1 MKTLKKSG
9 SAFLLLMLCCSA
21 LRLVAAPKT
30 NIILIMADDI
40 GYECFGFAGSKQYKT
55 PRLDQLVAEGM
66 SFTHCYSQ
74 PLCTPSRVKLMT
86 GLSNVRNYAAFSVL
100 RQDQKTIGQYFQEN
114 GYRTCIAGKWQLYGA
129 EHYAERFRGKGTL
142 PEDAGFDSMCL
153 WQVDKLGGRFWN
165 PLLYVDGENKQF
177 GTNEYGPDIATKHI
191 TDFIED
197 HRSEPFFVYYPMILT
212 HNPFV
217 PTPDSEN
224 RMSKDS
230 QKNFEDMTTYMD
242 TLVGRIVDKTR
253 EVGIAAN
260 TLILFVGDNGTNV
273 AIRSR
278 LNGLSIR
285 GGKGKMTDAGTRVP
299 LVVYQP
305 GTVGAGQVN
314 SSLID
319 FSDFLPTTLEAVGVD
334 PPKNIDGQSFLWQLR
349 GKAGEPREWIHIF
362 YHPRPEKGMSLA
374 FVRTQRYKLYRDGRF
389 FDVLNDVKEESPLAM
404 RGLSRQAMD
413 VKTRLDAA
421 IKTIP
426 AYGQM
431 LLKYG
436 KRKSSVK

>member
-1 MKTLKKSG
+1 MKNLQKIG
-9 SAFLLLMLCCSA
+9 STCLLLLLCCSA
-21 LRLVAAPKT
+21 LQLVAAPKT

-55 PRLDQLVAEGM
+55 PRLDQLVAAGM

-86 GLSNVRNYAAFSVL
+86 GLSNARNYAAFSVL

-114 GYRTCIAGKWQLYGA
+114 GYRTCVAGKWQLYGA

-224 RMSKDS
+224 RMSKDK

-253 EVGIAAN
+253 EVGIAEN

-362 YHPRPEKGMSLA
+362 YHPRPEKGLSLA

>member
-1 MKTLKKSG
+1 MKNLQKIG
-9 SAFLLLMLCCSA
+9 STCLLLLLCCSA
-21 LRLVAAPKT
+21 LQLVAAPKT

-55 PRLDQLVAEGM
+55 PRLDQLVAAGM

-86 GLSNVRNYAAFSVL
+86 GLSNARNYAAFSVL

-114 GYRTCIAGKWQLYGA
+114 GYRTCVAGKWQLYGA

-177 GTNEYGPDIATKHI
+177 AANEYGPDIATKHI
-191 TDFIED
+191 TDFIEN

-224 RMSKDS
+224 RMSKDK

-253 EVGIAAN
+253 EVGIAEN

-362 YHPRPEKGMSLA
+362 YHPRPEKGLSLA

>member
-1 MKTLKKSG
+1 MKTQEKSV
-9 SAFLLLMLCCSA
+9 ATCLLLMLCFSA
-21 LRLVAAPKT
+21 LPLMAAPKT

-40 GYECFGFAGSKQYKT
+40 GYECFGFAGSNQYST

-129 EHYAERFRGKGTL
+129 EHYAERFRGKGTM

-177 GTNEYGPDIATKHI
+177 GATEYGPDIVTKHI
-191 TDFIED
+191 TNFIED
-197 HRSEPFFVYYPMILT
+197 NHSKPFFVYYPMILT
-212 HNPFV
+212 HSPFV
-217 PTPDSEN
+217 PTPNSAD
-224 RMSKDS
+224 RMSKDK

-242 TLVGRIVDKTR
+242 MLVGRIVDKTR
-253 EVGIAAN
+253 EVGIAEN
-260 TLILFVGDNGTNV
+260 TLILFVGDNGTHV
-273 AIRSR
+273 TIRSR
-278 LNGLSIR
+278 LNGKEIR

-299 LVVYQP
+299 FVAYQP
-305 GTVGAGQVN
+305 GTVDAGQIN
-314 SSLID
+314 SNLID
-319 FSDFLPTTLEAVGVD
+319 FSDFLPTTLEAVGVTA
-334 PPKNIDGQSFLWQLR
+334 PPDIDGQSFLWQLC
-349 GKAGEPREWIHIF
+349 GKTGEPRKWIHIF

-389 FDVLNDVKEESPLAM
+389 YDVLSDVNEESPLGAS
-404 RGLSRQAMD
+404 GLSRQAMNAHTLL
-413 VKTRLDAA
+413 KEALT
-421 IKTIP
+421 TMP
-426 AYGQM
+426 AYGRM

-436 KRKSSVK
+436 NRK

>member
-1 MKTLKKSG
+1 MQEKSG
-9 SAFLLLMLCCSA
+9 PACLLLMFCFSA
-21 LRLVAAPKT
+21 LPLMAAPKT

-40 GYECFGFAGSKQYKT
+40 GYECFGFAGSQQYKT

-129 EHYAERFRGKGTL
+129 EHYAERFRGKGTM

-177 GTNEYGPDIATKHI
+177 GATEYGPDIVTKHI
-191 TDFIED
+191 TNFIED
-197 HRSEPFFVYYPMILT
+197 NRSNPFFVYYPMILT

-217 PTPDSEN
+217 PTPASEN
-224 RMSKDS
+224 RMSQDK

-253 EVGIAAN
+253 EVGIAEN

-278 LNGLSIR
+278 LNGVAIR

-299 LVVYQP
+299 FVAYQP
-305 GTVGAGQVN
+305 GSVDAGQIN
-314 SSLID
+314 SNLID
-319 FSDFLPTTLEAVGVD
+319 FSDFLPTTLEAVGVV
-334 PPKNIDGQSFLWQLR
+334 PPQNIDGQSFLWQLR
-349 GKAGEPREWIHIF
+349 GKTGEPRKWIHIF

-389 FDVLNDVKEESPLAM
+389 YDVLNDVNEESPLSTS
-404 RGLSRQAMD
+404 GLSRQAMD
-413 VKTRLDAA
+413 AHTLLSAALKTM
-421 IKTIP
+421 P
-426 AYGQM
+426 AYGRM

-436 KRKSSVK
+436 NRK

>member
-1 MKTLKKSG
+1 MKNLQKIG
-9 SAFLLLMLCCSA
+9 STCLLLLLCCSA
-21 LRLVAAPKT
+21 LQLVAAPKT

-55 PRLDQLVAEGM
+55 PRLDQLVAAGM

-86 GLSNVRNYAAFSVL
+86 GLSNARNYAAFSVL

-114 GYRTCIAGKWQLYGA
+114 GYRTCVAGKWQLYGA

-177 GTNEYGPDIATKHI
+177 AANEYGPDIATKHI
-191 TDFIED
+191 TDFIEN

-224 RMSKDS
+224 RMSKDK

-253 EVGIAAN
+253 EVGIAEN

-305 GTVGAGQVN
+305 GTVDAGQVN

-362 YHPRPEKGMSLA
+362 YHPRPEKGLSLA

-431 LLKYG
+431 LLEYG

>member
-1 MKTLKKSG
+1 MKNLQKIG
-9 SAFLLLMLCCSA
+9 STCLLLLLCCSA
-21 LRLVAAPKT
+21 LQLVAAPKT

-55 PRLDQLVAEGM
+55 PRLDQLVAAGM

-86 GLSNVRNYAAFSVL
+86 GLSNARNYAAFSVL

-114 GYRTCIAGKWQLYGA
+114 GYRTCVAGKWQLYGA

-305 GTVGAGQVN
+305 GTVDAGQVN

-362 YHPRPEKGMSLA
+362 YHPRPEKGLSLA

>member
-1 MKTLKKSG
+1 
-9 SAFLLLMLCCSA
+9 
-21 LRLVAAPKT
+21 
-30 NIILIMADDI
+30 
-40 GYECFGFAGSKQYKT
+40 
-55 PRLDQLVAEGM
+55 
-66 SFTHCYSQ
+66 
-74 PLCTPSRVKLMT
+74 
-86 GLSNVRNYAAFSVL
+86 
-100 RQDQKTIGQYFQEN
+100 
-114 GYRTCIAGKWQLYGA
+114 
-129 EHYAERFRGKGTL
+129 
-142 PEDAGFDSMCL
+142 
-153 WQVDKLGGRFWN
+153 
-165 PLLYVDGENKQF
+165 
-177 GTNEYGPDIATKHI
+177 
-191 TDFIED
+191 
-197 HRSEPFFVYYPMILT
+197 
-212 HNPFV
+212 
-217 PTPDSEN
+217 
-224 RMSKDS
+224 
-230 QKNFEDMTTYMD
+230 
-242 TLVGRIVDKTR
+242 
-253 EVGIAAN
+253 
-260 TLILFVGDNGTNV
+260 
-273 AIRSR
+273 
-278 LNGLSIR
+278 
-285 GGKGKMTDAGTRVP
+285 MTDAGTRVP

-362 YHPRPEKGMSLA
+362 YHPRPEKGLSLA

>member
-1 MKTLKKSG
+1 
-9 SAFLLLMLCCSA
+9 
-21 LRLVAAPKT
+21 
-30 NIILIMADDI
+30 
-40 GYECFGFAGSKQYKT
+40 
-55 PRLDQLVAEGM
+55 
-66 SFTHCYSQ
+66 
-74 PLCTPSRVKLMT
+74 
-86 GLSNVRNYAAFSVL
+86 
-100 RQDQKTIGQYFQEN
+100 
-114 GYRTCIAGKWQLYGA
+114 LYGA

-177 GTNEYGPDIATKHI
+177 AANEYGPDIATKHI
-191 TDFIED
+191 TDFIEN

-224 RMSKDS
+224 RMSKDK

-253 EVGIAAN
+253 EVGIAEN

>member
-1 MKTLKKSG
+1 MKNLQKIG
-9 SAFLLLMLCCSA
+9 SACLLLLLCCSA
-21 LRLVAAPKT
+21 LRLVAAPKA

-55 PRLDQLVAEGM
+55 PRLDQLVAAGM

-86 GLSNVRNYAAFSVL
+86 GVSNVRNYAAFSVL

-177 GTNEYGPDIATKHI
+177 AANEYGPDITTKHI
-191 TDFIED
+191 TDFIEN

-224 RMSKDS
+224 RMSKDK

-253 EVGIAAN
+253 EVGIAEN

-278 LNGLSIR
+278 LHGVSIR
-285 GGKGKMTDAGTRVP
+285 GGKGEMTDAGTRVP
-299 LVVYQP
+299 FVVYQP
-305 GTVGAGQVN
+305 GTVAAGQVN
-314 SSLID
+314 SNLID

-334 PPKNIDGQSFLWQLR
+334 PPKNIDGQSFLWQLH
-349 GKAGEPREWIHIF
+349 GKTGEPREWIHIF

-389 FDVLNDVKEESPLAM
+389 FDVLNDVKEESPLDM

>member
-1 MKTLKKSG
+1 
-9 SAFLLLMLCCSA
+9 LCCSA
-21 LRLVAAPKT
+21 IQLVAAPKT
-30 NIILIMADDI
+30 NIILIIADDI

-55 PRLDQLVAEGM
+55 PRLDQLVAAGM

-86 GLSNVRNYAAFSVL
+86 GLSNARNYAAFSVL

-114 GYRTCIAGKWQLYGA
+114 GYRTCVAGKWQLYGA

-153 WQVDKLGGRFWN
+153 WQVDKLGSRFWN

-362 YHPRPEKGMSLA
+362 YHPRFEKGMSLA

>member
-1 MKTLKKSG
+1 MNALKKLG
-9 SAFLLLMLCCSA
+9 SACLLLLLCCSA

-55 PRLDQLVAEGM
+55 PRLDQLVAAGM

-86 GLSNVRNYAAFSVL
+86 GVSNVRNYAAFSVL

-177 GTNEYGPDIATKHI
+177 AANEYGPDIATKHI
-191 TDFIED
+191 TDFIEN

-224 RMSKDS
+224 RMSKDK

-253 EVGIAAN
+253 EVGIAEN

-278 LNGLSIR
+278 LHGVSIR
-285 GGKGKMTDAGTRVP
+285 GGKGEMTDAGTRVP

-305 GTVGAGQVN
+305 GTVDAGQVN

-349 GKAGEPREWIHIF
+349 GKVGEPREWIHIF

-389 FDVLNDVKEESPLAM
+389 FDVLNDVKEESPLDV

-413 VKTRLDAA
+413 AKTLLNEA
-421 IKTIP
+421 IKTMP
-426 AYGQM
+426 AYGKM

>member
-1 MKTLKKSG
+1 MKNLQKIG
-9 SAFLLLMLCCSA
+9 STCLLLLLCCSA
-21 LRLVAAPKT
+21 LQLVAAPKT

-55 PRLDQLVAEGM
+55 PRLDQLVAAGM

-86 GLSNVRNYAAFSVL
+86 GLSNARNYAAFSVL

-114 GYRTCIAGKWQLYGA
+114 GYRTCVAGKWQLYGA

-191 TDFIED
+191 TDFIEN

-224 RMSKDS
+224 RMSKDK

-253 EVGIAAN
+253 EVGIAEN

>member
-1 MKTLKKSG
+1 MKAINKSG
-9 SAFLLLMLCCSA
+9 STFLLLILCVSGFHA
-21 LRLVAAPKT
+21 VAAPKT

-40 GYECFGFAGSKQYKT
+40 GYECFGFAGSNQYKT

-129 EHYAERFRGKGTL
+129 EHYAERFRGKGTM

-153 WQVDKLGGRFWN
+153 WQVDKVGGRFWN
-165 PLLYVDGENKQF
+165 PLLYVDGENRQF
-177 GTNEYGPDIATKHI
+177 GATEYGPDIVTKHI
-191 TDFIED
+191 TNFIED
-197 HRSEPFFVYYPMILT
+197 NRSKPFFVYYPMILT
-212 HNPFV
+212 HSPFV
-217 PTPDSEN
+217 PTPNSAD
-224 RMSKDS
+224 RTSKDK

-242 TLVGRIVDKTR
+242 MLVGRIVDKTR
-253 EVGIAAN
+253 EVGIAEN
-260 TLILFVGDNGTNV
+260 TLILFVGDNGTHV
-273 AIRSR
+273 TIRSR
-278 LNGLSIR
+278 LNGKEIR

-299 LVVYQP
+299 FVAYQP
-305 GTVGAGQVN
+305 GTVEAGQIN
-314 SSLID
+314 SNLID
-319 FSDFLPTTLEAVGVD
+319 FSDFLPTTLEAVGLA
-334 PPKNIDGQSFLWQLR
+334 PPQNIDGQSFLWQLG
-349 GKAGEPREWIHIF
+349 GKTGEARKWIHIF

-389 FDVLNDVKEESPLAM
+389 YDVLSDVNEESPLGLS
-404 RGLSRQAMD
+404 GLSRQAMD
-413 VKTRLDAA
+413 AYTLLKAALKTM
-421 IKTIP
+421 P
-426 AYGQM
+426 AYGRM

-436 KRKSSVK
+436 NRK

>member
-1 MKTLKKSG
+1 MDTRKKSDLLC
-9 SAFLLLMLCCSA
+9 LLLILCFA
-21 LRLVAAPKT
+21 GLPLMAAPKT
-30 NIILIMADDI
+30 NVILIMADDI
-40 GYECFGFAGSKQYKT
+40 GYECFGFAGSQQYKT

-129 EHYAERFRGKGTL
+129 EHYTERFRGKGTM
-142 PEDAGFDSMCL
+142 PEDAGFDSICL
-153 WQVDKLGGRFWN
+153 WQVDKLGSRFWN
-165 PLLYVDGENKQF
+165 PLLYVDGENRQF
-177 GTNEYGPDIATKHI
+177 TATEYGPDIATKYI

-197 HRSEPFFVYYPMILT
+197 NRNEPFFVYYPMILT

-217 PTPDSEN
+217 PTPASEDP
-224 RMSKDS
+224 MSKDK
-230 QKNFEDMTTYMD
+230 QNNFEDMTTYMD

-253 EVGIAAN
+253 EVGIAEN

-278 LNGLSIR
+278 LNGVTIQ

-299 LVVYQP
+299 FVAYQP
-305 GTVGAGQVN
+305 GTVGAGQIN
-314 SSLID
+314 SNLID
-319 FSDFLPTTLEAVGVD
+319 FSDFLPTTLEAVGAAA
-334 PPKNIDGQSFLWQLR
+334 PQNIDGQSFLWQLR
-349 GKAGEPREWIHIF
+349 GQTGEPRKWIHIF
-362 YHPRPEKGMSLA
+362 YHPRPEKGVALA

-389 FDVLNDVKEESPLAM
+389 FDVFNDAQEKSPLALS
-404 RGLSRQAMD
+404 GLSRQA
-413 VKTRLDAA
+413 LDAHVMLSEA
-421 IKTIP
+421 IKAMP
-426 AYGQM
+426 AQGRM

-436 KRKSSVK
+436 TRK

>member
-1 MKTLKKSG
+1 MKTQEKSV
-9 SAFLLLMLCCSA
+9 ATCLLLMLCFSA
-21 LRLVAAPKT
+21 LPLMAAPKT

-40 GYECFGFAGSKQYKT
+40 GYECFGFAGSNQYST

-129 EHYAERFRGKGTL
+129 EHYAERFRGKGTM

-177 GTNEYGPDIATKHI
+177 GATEYGPDIVTKHI
-191 TDFIED
+191 TNFIED
-197 HRSEPFFVYYPMILT
+197 NHSKPFFVYYPMILT
-212 HNPFV
+212 HSPFV
-217 PTPDSEN
+217 PTPNSAD
-224 RMSKDS
+224 RMSKDK

-242 TLVGRIVDKTR
+242 MLVGRIVDKTR
-253 EVGIAAN
+253 EVGIAEN
-260 TLILFVGDNGTNV
+260 TLILFVGDNGTHV
-273 AIRSR
+273 TIRSR
-278 LNGLSIR
+278 LNGKEIR

-299 LVVYQP
+299 FVAYQP
-305 GTVGAGQVN
+305 GTVDAGQIN
-314 SSLID
+314 SNLID
-319 FSDFLPTTLEAVGVD
+319 FSDFLPTTLEAVGVTA
-334 PPKNIDGQSFLWQLR
+334 PPDIDGQSFLWQLC
-349 GKAGEPREWIHIF
+349 GKTGEPRKWIHIF

-389 FDVLNDVKEESPLAM
+389 YDVLSDVNEESPLGSS
-404 RGLSRQAMD
+404 GLSRQAMNAH
-413 VKTRLDAA
+413 TLLTEAL
-421 IKTIP
+421 TTMP
-426 AYGQM
+426 AYGRM

-436 KRKSSVK
+436 NRK

>member
-1 MKTLKKSG
+1 MKNLQKIG
-9 SAFLLLMLCCSA
+9 STCLLLLLCCSA
-21 LRLVAAPKT
+21 LQLVAAPKT

-55 PRLDQLVAEGM
+55 PRLDQLVAAGM

-86 GLSNVRNYAAFSVL
+86 GLSNARNYAAFSVL

-114 GYRTCIAGKWQLYGA
+114 GYRTCVAGKWQLYGA

-177 GTNEYGPDIATKHI
+177 AANEYGPDIATKHI
-191 TDFIED
+191 TDFIEN

-224 RMSKDS
+224 RMSKDK

-253 EVGIAAN
+253 EVGIAEN

>member
-1 MKTLKKSG
+1 MKTQEKSG
-9 SAFLLLMLCCSA
+9 AACLLLMLCFSA
-21 LRLVAAPKT
+21 LPLMAAPKT

-40 GYECFGFAGSKQYKT
+40 GYECFGFAGSQQYKT

-129 EHYAERFRGKGTL
+129 EHYAERFRGKGTM

-165 PLLYVDGENKQF
+165 PLLYVDGENRQF
-177 GTNEYGPDIATKHI
+177 GATEYGPDIVTKHI
-191 TDFIED
+191 TNFIED
-197 HRSEPFFVYYPMILT
+197 NHSKPFFVYYPMILT
-212 HNPFV
+212 HSPFV
-217 PTPDSEN
+217 PTPNSAD
-224 RMSKDS
+224 RMSKDK

-242 TLVGRIVDKTR
+242 MLVGRIVDKTR
-253 EVGIAAN
+253 EVGIAEN
-260 TLILFVGDNGTNV
+260 TLILFVGDNGTHV
-273 AIRSR
+273 TIRSR
-278 LNGLSIR
+278 LNGKEIR

-299 LVVYQP
+299 FVAYQP
-305 GTVGAGQVN
+305 GTVDAGQIN
-314 SSLID
+314 SNLID
-319 FSDFLPTTLEAVGVD
+319 FSDFLPTTLEAVGVIA
-334 PPKNIDGQSFLWQLR
+334 PPNIDGQSFLWQLH
-349 GKAGEPREWIHIF
+349 GKTGEPRKWIHIF

-389 FDVLNDVKEESPLAM
+389 YDVLSDVNEESPLGSS
-404 RGLSRQAMD
+404 GLSRQAMNAH
-413 VKTRLDAA
+413 TLLTEAL
-421 IKTIP
+421 TTMP
-426 AYGQM
+426 AYGRM

-436 KRKSSVK
+436 NRK

>member
-1 MKTLKKSG
+1 MRNLKKSG
-9 SAFLLLMLCCSA
+9 SACLLLILCCSA
-21 LRLVAAPKT
+21 LPLVAAPKT

-40 GYECFGFAGSKQYKT
+40 GYECFGFAGSHQYKT

-86 GLSNVRNYAAFSVL
+86 GLSNARNYAAFSVL

-129 EHYAERFRGKGTL
+129 EHYAERFRGKGTM

-177 GTNEYGPDIATKHI
+177 GATEYGPDIATKHI

-197 HRSEPFFVYYPMILT
+197 NRSEPFFVYYPMILT

-217 PTPDSEN
+217 PTPASED
-224 RMSKDS
+224 RMSQDK

-253 EVGIAAN
+253 EVGIAEN

-278 LNGLSIR
+278 LNGDTIR

-299 LVVYQP
+299 FVAYQP
-305 GTVGAGQVN
+305 GTVDAGQIN
-314 SSLID
+314 SNLID
-319 FSDFLPTTLEAVGVD
+319 FSDFLPTTLEAVGVAA
-334 PPKNIDGQSFLWQLR
+334 PPNIDGQSFLWQLR
-349 GKAGEPREWIHIF
+349 GKTGEPRKWIHIF

-389 FDVLNDVKEESPLAM
+389 YDVLNDVKEESPLGTS
-404 RGLSRQAMD
+404 GLSRQA
-413 VKTRLDAA
+413 LDA
-421 IKTIP
+421 KTLLSAALKTMP
-426 AYGQM
+426 AYGRM

-436 KRKSSVK
+436 TRK

>member
-1 MKTLKKSG
+1 MKMQKISG
-9 SAFLLLMLCCSA
+9 SVWLLAMFCFGVLP
-21 LRLVAAPKT
+21 LVAAPKT

-40 GYECFGFAGSKQYKT
+40 GYECFGFAGSKQYNT

-129 EHYAERFRGKGTL
+129 EHYAERFRGKGTM

-177 GTNEYGPDIATKHI
+177 AAAEYGPDIATKYI
-191 TDFIED
+191 TDFIE
-197 HRSEPFFVYYPMILT
+197 HNRSEPFFVYYPMILT

-217 PTPDSEN
+217 PTPASEN
-224 RMSKDS
+224 RMSKDK
-230 QKNFEDMTTYMD
+230 QKNFEDMTAYMD
-242 TLVGRIVDKTR
+242 TLIGRIVDKTR
-253 EVGIAAN
+253 EVGIAEN

-278 LNGLSIR
+278 LNGDTIR

-299 LVVYQP
+299 FVAYQP
-305 GTVGAGQVN
+305 GTVEAGQI
-314 SSLID
+314 SSNLID
-319 FSDFLPTTLEAVGVD
+319 FSDFLPTTLEAVGVAAPQD
-334 PPKNIDGQSFLWQLR
+334 IDGQSFLWQLR
-349 GKAGEPREWIHIF
+349 GKTGEPRKWIHIF
-362 YHPRPEKGMSLA
+362 YHPRPEKGISLA

-389 FDVLNDVKEESPLAM
+389 YDVLSDVNEEIPLSES
-404 RGLSRQAMD
+404 GLNRQAMD
-413 VKTRLDAA
+413 AYVLLSEALKTMPVDGR
-421 IKTIP
+421 
-426 AYGQM
+426 M

-436 KRKSSVK
+436 NRK